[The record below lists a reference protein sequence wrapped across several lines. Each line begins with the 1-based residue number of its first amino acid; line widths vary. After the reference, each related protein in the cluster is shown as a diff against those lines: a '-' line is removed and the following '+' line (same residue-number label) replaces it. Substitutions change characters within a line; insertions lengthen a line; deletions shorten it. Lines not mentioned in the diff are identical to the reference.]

1 MVPLL
6 MLLIANAGMVD
17 CKAFGARSGLPI
29 EAQIARISAHELD
42 PSAKPI
48 KNSMSSNNQSYQI
61 GRLIYQGNGYSYRS
75 FDDRFPLTALS
86 FVGHTRSIC
95 QYKIVIPDG
104 YDSATGT
111 FIKKGDITFYH
122 ADQPPETPPG
132 LIAADQIGAVPTL
145 KGYVSRGSWPLYTAK
160 GTMFVALMRP
170 TAAGLN
176 QVTAIAVFPSK
187 RGRTRALIIAT
198 INGDYSSIVVVPN
211 IHGPGCSLALTGRGD
226 DGSLKTVSLWMDG
239 QTQDEIADPV
249 ATAVSRPDHP
259 R

>member
-1 MVPLL
+1 MTMDGFRAPKRTVGTHPNCGHRIVLITTPKADIWFYRMKDIPMVPLL

-29 EAQIARISAHELD
+29 EAQIARISANELD

-48 KNSMSSNNQSYQI
+48 KNSTSSNNQSYQI

-86 FVGHTRSIC
+86 FVGHSRSIC
-95 QYKIVIPDG
+95 QYQIVIPDG

-132 LIAADQIGAVPTL
+132 
-145 KGYVSRGSWPLYTAK
+145 
-160 GTMFVALMRP
+160 
-170 TAAGLN
+170 
-176 QVTAIAVFPSK
+176 
-187 RGRTRALIIAT
+187 
-198 INGDYSSIVVVPN
+198 
-211 IHGPGCSLALTGRGD
+211 
-226 DGSLKTVSLWMDG
+226 
-239 QTQDEIADPV
+239 
-249 ATAVSRPDHP
+249 
-259 R
+259 